1 MTKINYSKLK
11 NIVMEKIV
19 KIHIEKLPDG
29 LYLATSDAIQGLIA
43 QGRTIA
49 ETLEIAKDVA
59 KKLIEAQ
66 SEIEFELENVEDYS
80 DYPILI
86 GV

>member
-1 MTKINYSKLK
+1 
-11 NIVMEKIV
+11 
-19 KIHIEKLPDG
+19 
-29 LYLATSDAIQGLIA
+29 LATSDAIQGLIA

-66 SEIEFELENVEDYS
+66 SEIEFELENVEDYT

>member
-1 MTKINYSKLK
+1 
-11 NIVMEKIV
+11 MEKIV

-66 SEIEFELENVEDYS
+66 SEVEFELENVEDYS

>member
-1 MTKINYSKLK
+1 
-11 NIVMEKIV
+11 MEKIV
-19 KIHIEKLPDG
+19 KIHIEKLPEG

-66 SEIEFELENVEDYS
+66 TENEYRLESVDDYS
-80 DYPILI
+80 DFPILI

>member
-66 SEIEFELENVEDYS
+66 SEVEFELENVEDYS